1 LEKYANFTEGK
12 IAVNKNLIMEKKHSK
27 LAFLIIALLITLAAC
42 GGEQSTSNNRN
53 ADNASKTP
61 PLPAATIDELASG
74 KKVYE
79 TNCMICHKED
89 GTGGRVTIE
98 GKTIKPENLT
108 EDKFKK
114 APDEKLIQYI
124 MDGVEDEGMPAFKN
138 KLSEGE
144 MRDVVKYIRT
154 SLQKSAPHA

>member
-1 LEKYANFTEGK
+1 MTMNRTKT
-12 IAVNKNLIMEKKHSK
+12 AVLILS
-27 LAFLIIALLITLAAC
+27 ALGMYAAC
-42 GGEQSTSNNRN
+42 SGERPPANNTN
-53 ADNASKTP
+53 VNSAAKTP
-61 PLPAATIDELASG
+61 SLPVATVDELASG

-79 TNCMICHKED
+79 TNCMICHRES

-98 GKTIKPENLT
+98 GKNIKPENLT

-114 APDEKLIQYI
+114 MADAKLISYI
-124 MDGVEDEGMPAFKN
+124 MEGVEDEGMPAFKD

-154 SLQKSAPHA
+154 ALQKTSEAPK

>member
-1 LEKYANFTEGK
+1 M
-12 IAVNKNLIMEKKHSK
+12 VNKRST
-27 LAFLIIALLITLAAC
+27 LAFFISVFVIALAGC
-42 GGEQSTSNNRN
+42 GGEQLTSNLGN
-53 ADNASKTP
+53 ANQAPKTP
-61 PLPAATIDELASG
+61 PLPAATVDELASG
-74 KKVYE
+74 KTVYE

-98 GKTIKPENLT
+98 GKNIKPENLT

-114 APDEKLIQYI
+114 ASDEKLIKYI
-124 MDGVEDEGMPAFKN
+124 MDGVVDEGMPAFKD

-154 SLQKSAPHA
+154 SLQKTTPATK